1 MSDKVGPGNP
11 PISGQFPKGK
21 SGNPNGRPRK
31 VQDKPSGSAVDV
43 IIDKSVMIT
52 KGGIARQVTTEE
64 ALLHQTLMKALEGNK
79 PAMREMLKL
88 IEKRDTAL
96 AKSQAKKGAAKIESV
111 IEPHDPTNA
120 HEAMRILN
128 IADTDPSW
136 TGSEYG
142 DERLLLEP
150 WAVQVALSRRRGGKR
165 LTERQV
171 EDIHRQTRDPGSL
184 RWPRSAGK

>member
-1 MSDKVGPGNP
+1 MNDKVGPGRP
-11 PISGQFPKGK
+11 PVSGQFQKGK
-21 SGNPNGRPRK
+21 SGNPKGRPRK
-31 VQDKPSGSAVDV
+31 AHDKPLGSAVDV

-64 ALLHQTLMKALEGNK
+64 ALLHQTLLKALEGNK

-111 IEPHDPTNA
+111 MEPHDPTNA

-128 IADTDPSW
+128 IADADPMWTD
-136 TGSEYG
+136 TKFE

-150 WAVQVALSRRRGGKR
+150 WAVQAALSRRRGVKR
-165 LTERQV
+165 LTEKQV
-171 EDIHRQTRDPGSL
+171 QDIHRQTRDPGSL